1 MCAQRTAHTP
11 PTDSARL
18 RVWRVQTHTRSS
30 MVTYDGRR
38 YDVDRDAT
46 TGDLTTPTNGGE
58 DERWVSSNSC
68 TVSVPIYIGSFTR
81 TERVLQWRRT
91 GQTCVQ
97 DVPYDVCHVVQR
109 TGSDCRGAC
118 LCGQTNDAQCDYG
131 VEQLHEALGRVQASQ
146 QLR

>member
-1 MCAQRTAHTP
+1 MNMCAQRTAHTP

-58 DERWVSSNSC
+58 DERWVSSAKRMMHSATTALNNYTKRSAGSKHRNSFDDGPARKR
-68 TVSVPIYIGSFTR
+68 S
-81 TERVLQWRRT
+81 
-91 GQTCVQ
+91 
-97 DVPYDVCHVVQR
+97 
-109 TGSDCRGAC
+109 A
-118 LCGQTNDAQCDYG
+118 A
-131 VEQLHEALGRVQASQ
+131 
-146 QLR
+146 